1 MGLWWEILLWVLS
14 VLVMKSKLGS
24 KMEHDGDKNNQGIH
38 MGFQMGNNNGENQHR
53 IYKSE

>member
-1 MGLWWEILLWVLS
+1 
-14 VLVMKSKLGS
+14 MKSKLGS
-24 KMEHDGDKNNQGIH
+24 EMEHDGDKNNQGIH